1 MAIEIINSTEEM
13 HLKENF
19 IGYVRVSKNDIDS
32 VQNKIVKDLSDNF
45 FQFLSSKD
53 INAKLK
59 EINKIYAKSQDIQ
72 GIFLDHLSKVGFQSE
87 KKGLFKEY
95 HTPNLRPDYYLKL
108 DKGGILLEVER
119 GKTIMNNMDLLDI
132 GKI

>member
-1 MAIEIINSTEEM
+1 VAIEIINSTEGM

-32 VQNKIVKDLSDNF
+32 AQNKIVKDLSDNF

-72 GIFLDHLSKVGFQSE
+72 GIF
-87 KKGLFKEY
+87 
-95 HTPNLRPDYYLKL
+95 
-108 DKGGILLEVER
+108 
-119 GKTIMNNMDLLDI
+119 
-132 GKI
+132 